1 MSPTNFL
8 VALAGTHALQNAA
21 LAINNNVQLIGVLG
35 LENFENAITVETKD
49 KDFDGHYRHYCKIIL
64 WPTLNYMIPDH
75 AKSKAFGERSY
86 NFYANVNTAFADVLA
101 ARYRPG
107 DIVWVQ
113 DYHLFLVP
121 GMLREKIPNAKI
133 GFFLHTAFPSS
144 EVFRTLPSRNELLEG
159 VLGADLIGFQTPEY
173 SQHFLETCKA
183 TFESEVDIDGDT
195 IKFEDRL
202 TQVISVPM
210 GINFSR
216 LKSLAAEPEI
226 RRAGQ
231 ELLDKYK
238 HKKLIVG
245 YDLIERICGVKHK
258 LLAYEAFLN
267 DHEEYREQVVFF
279 EVANSSPSFDADL
292 ETEVHKIAQRINER
306 FATLTH
312 QPLVFLKQD
321 MAHPQYLGMLKAADV
336 LMVSSLR
343 EGLNLTC
350 HDFTVCQ
357 DEAIGGIST
366 PNSPR
371 SASAPSGDANTAA
384 AARPAT
390 PKQYGPILLSEF
402 AGAASVLGKGAV
414 VVNPWDVKQLCR
426 AMTKC
431 LKMGPTEKAGRH
443 KWNIQKVSRYD
454 AVNWFQK
461 LQEGMD
467 KATAAKKDMN
477 GDFAALKLH

>member
-1 MSPTNFL
+1 MSPNNSL

-21 LAINNNVQLIGVLG
+21 LAINTNVQFIGVLG
-35 LENFENAITVETKD
+35 LENVKNAIMVQIKD
-49 KDFDGHYRHYCKIIL
+49 RDFDGHYRHYCKIIL

-86 NFYANVNTAFADVLA
+86 NFYANVNTAFANILA
-101 ARYRPG
+101 ANYKPG
-107 DIVWVQ
+107 DVVWVQ

-121 GMLREKIPNAKI
+121 GMLRKKIPNAKV

-159 VLGADLIGFQTPEY
+159 VLGANLIGFQTPEY
-173 SQHFLETCKA
+173 SEHFLETCKA
-183 TFESEVDIDGDT
+183 TFESKVQIQGNT
-195 IKFEDRL
+195 MKFNDRL
-202 TQVISVPM
+202 VEVTSVPM

-216 LKSLAAEPEI
+216 LKSFALEPEI
-226 RRAGQ
+226 KRAGQ
-231 ELLDKYK
+231 ELLDKYR

-258 LLAYEAFLN
+258 LLAYETFLN
-267 DHEEYREQVVFF
+267 DHEEYRENVVFF
-279 EVANSSPSFDADL
+279 EVAGSSPSFDADL

-321 MAHPQYLGMLKAADV
+321 MAYPQYLGMLKVADV

-350 HDFTVCQ
+350 HDFTICQ
-357 DEAIGGIST
+357 DEALGGIST

-384 AARPAT
+384 AARPSP
-390 PKQYGPILLSEF
+390 PKQYGPIILSEF
-402 AGAASVLGKGAV
+402 AGAASVFGKGV
-414 VVNPWDVKQLCR
+414 VIVNPWDVKQLCR
-426 AMTKC
+426 AMKKC
-431 LKMGPTEKAGRH
+431 LEMSPTEKAGRH
-443 KWNIQKVSRYD
+443 KWNMQKVDKYD
-454 AVNWFQK
+454 AVNWFQQ
-461 LQEGMD
+461 LQEGME
-467 KATAAKKDMN
+467 KATGAKKYLAEDMTT
-477 GDFAALKLH
+477 LKLH